1 VLRRFLIP
9 ALTLTFVVSA
19 SAKAPADKS
28 AAAKQAP
35 ASAQASA
42 SQAVEKIDTAMN
54 DKIKTEGM
62 EHSKLMWTEHFLTDV
77 YGPRPIGSP
86 NHKAAADWAVKTMTS
101 WGMKN
106 AHLEPFTWRGI
117 GWMPG
122 RATGFITSPVK
133 ANIKFETIPWAPST
147 KGTVSGQ
154 VLHLLP
160 PVAPTEAE
168 LAAFLAEMAPKVRGG
183 IVMTG
188 AIPDAPVIINPPA
201 KRMTDEQA
209 KQRYQPDPN
218 APAGAGRG
226 NRGGGGGRGNQPPA
240 PLPEGHL
247 SAQQVNARLTAL
259 VRDNPPALRIIANGN
274 PGRIPGTI
282 VAQNGAGQQYD
293 EVNQIGPGVIL
304 RNDDFG
310 RIARIIADGTP
321 VTVEFNVQNTYYPE
335 GKTSY
340 ITVGEI
346 PGTDKADE
354 VVMMGGH
361 LDSWASGTGATDNGI
376 GCAIMMEAARIIQSV
391 GGKPR
396 RTIRVALW
404 SGEEQGEYGSIAYVA
419 DHFGSAEKPK
429 PDFNKL
435 QAYWNIDDGTGLV
448 RGANIFGPPAAAA
461 ALAQILKPFEP
472 WGVFGA
478 QPSSARVEGGSDN
491 GAFAVA
497 GLPGIGTGQDTIEY
511 NTATW
516 HSNIDNYERIIPDD
530 VMKNAVITASV
541 MWHLANRDELLP
553 RFAPADMP
561 AIPAGRGAGAGRGGN
576 TSAGPQPADPHVFAA
591 KKDAVLTVAPKSL
604 VPPAGATAPVR
615 PVAMAA
621 KPSHGTLVLKADGS
635 FVYTPAKGFV
645 GTDTFTYIMT
655 TDGVATLPGTVTV
668 IVK

>member
-1 VLRRFLIP
+1 MESSVIRRFLTP
-9 ALTLTFVVSA
+9 VLALMFVA
-19 SAKAPADKS
+19 G
-28 AAAKQAP
+28 AAAQQAP
-35 ASAQASA
+35 ASAQMSA
-42 SQAVEKIDTAMN
+42 DKPVERIDTAMI
-54 DKIKTEGM
+54 DKIKAEGM
-62 EHSKLMWTEHFLTDV
+62 DHSKLMWIEHYLTDV

-86 NHKAAADWAVKTMTS
+86 NHVAAANWAVKTMTS
-101 WGMKN
+101 WGMQN

-133 ANIKFETIPWAPST
+133 ANIKFETLPWAPST

-168 LAAFLAEMAPKVRGG
+168 LSAYLAEMAPKVKGG

-218 APAGAGRG
+218 APAAAGRG
-226 NRGGGGGRGNQPPA
+226 NRGGGGGGRGNQPQT
-240 PLPEGHL
+240 PLAEGHL

-259 VRDNPPALRIIANGN
+259 VRDNPPALRIVASGN

-293 EVNQIGPGVIL
+293 EENQVSPGVIL

-310 RIARIIADGTP
+310 RIARIIADGT
-321 VTVEFNVQNTYYPE
+321 
-335 GKTSY
+335 
-340 ITVGEI
+340 
-346 PGTDKADE
+346 
-354 VVMMGGH
+354 
-361 LDSWASGTGATDNGI
+361 GI
-376 GCAIMMEAARIIQSV
+376 
-391 GGKPR
+391 
-396 RTIRVALW
+396 
-404 SGEEQGEYGSIAYVA
+404 
-419 DHFGSAEKPK
+419 
-429 PDFNKL
+429 
-435 QAYWNIDDGTGLV
+435 V
-448 RGANIFGPPAAAA
+448 RGASIFGPPAAAA
-461 ALAQILKPFEP
+461 ALAQILKPFES

-478 QPSSARVEGGSDN
+478 LPSSARVEGGSDN

-497 GLPGIGTGQDTIEY
+497 GLPGIGTGQDNIEY

-516 HSNIDNYERIIPDD
+516 HSNIDNYERIVPDD

-553 RFAPADMP
+553 RFSAADMP

-576 TSAGPQPADPHVFAA
+576 APAGPAPADPHVFAA
-591 KKDAVLTVAPKSL
+591 KKDAVLNVAAKSL
-604 VPPAGATAPVR
+604 LP
-615 PVAMAA
+615 PVAAA
-621 KPSHGTLVLKADGS
+621 NAPARTVSLATKPAHGTLVLKADGS
-635 FVYTPAKGFV
+635 FTYTPAKGFA
-645 GTDTFTYIMT
+645 GTDTFTYILT
-655 TDGVATLPGTVTV
+655 TGGVATLPGTVTV
-668 IVK
+668 VVR

>member
-1 VLRRFLIP
+1 MLRRFLIP
-9 ALTLTFVVSA
+9 ALTLTFVVGAASMQVSA
-19 SAKAPADKS
+19 SAQAPADK
-28 AAAKQAP
+28 
-35 ASAQASA
+35 
-42 SQAVEKIDTAMN
+42 AVERIDAAMN
-54 DKIKTEGM
+54 DKIKAEGM
-62 EHSKLMWTEHFLTDV
+62 ERSKIMWIEHFLTDV

-86 NHKAAADWAVKTMTS
+86 NHVAAANWAVKTMTS
-101 WGMKN
+101 WGMQN

-154 VLHLLP
+154 VLHLVP

-168 LAAFLAEMAPKVRGG
+168 LAAYLAEMAPKVRGG

-218 APAGAGRG
+218 APAAAGRG
-226 NRGGGGGRGNQPPA
+226 NRGGGPGGPGGRGNQPPA
-240 PLPEGHL
+240 PLAEGHL
-247 SAQQVNARLTAL
+247 SAQQVNARVTAL

-293 EVNQIGPGVIL
+293 EVNQISAGVIL

-340 ITVGEI
+340 VTVGEI

-376 GCAIMMEAARIIQSV
+376 GCAIMMEAARILQTI
-391 GGKPR
+391 GAKPR

-419 DHFGSAEKPK
+419 NHFGSAESRSPTSTSSR
-429 PDFNKL
+429 PT
-435 QAYWNIDDGTGLV
+435 GTSTTA
-448 RGANIFGPPAAAA
+448 RGSCAARA
-461 ALAQILKPFEP
+461 
-472 WGVFGA
+472 
-478 QPSSARVEGGSDN
+478 SSALQLQRR
-491 GAFAVA
+491 
-497 GLPGIGTGQDTIEY
+497 L
-511 NTATW
+511 W
-516 HSNIDNYERIIPDD
+516 
-530 VMKNAVITASV
+530 
-541 MWHLANRDELLP
+541 
-553 RFAPADMP
+553 PA
-561 AIPAGRGAGAGRGGN
+561 
-576 TSAGPQPADPHVFAA
+576 
-591 KKDAVLTVAPKSL
+591 
-604 VPPAGATAPVR
+604 
-615 PVAMAA
+615 
-621 KPSHGTLVLKADGS
+621 
-635 FVYTPAKGFV
+635 Y
-645 GTDTFTYIMT
+645 
-655 TDGVATLPGTVTV
+655 
-668 IVK
+668 